1 MKKTLSQAVD
11 FYLDTR
17 RQFGFA
23 LVQTGVELRS
33 LVRYAEQSGHT
44 GPLTSSLAIPW
55 AQEPQRCQPSYWAH
69 RLAIARRFAQFWLPY
84 DSRTEIAPPGYFGPF
99 SRRRAVHIYSPD
111 EVGALLEASAQLGR
125 VHPLR
130 AASFRTV
137 VGLLS
142 CTGLRIGEAL
152 GLSDEDIDWQAQV
165 LTIRHAK
172 GGQTRLVPVQ
182 SSTMEALE
190 RYRSL
195 RRKAIGLKAGSRF
208 FVSFR
213 GTPLN
218 YFGVNRAFHQLSR
231 SLGWTQR
238 PIPRLHDLRHTFA
251 VRTLLAWYR
260 CGEPVDS
267 KLWTLSTYLGHRH
280 LADTYW
286 YLSAVPELMQLCQQ
300 RFAAAQT
307 WASQGADHE

>member
-1 MKKTLSQAVD
+1 LKKTLSQAVD
-11 FYLDTR
+11 FYLETR

-44 GPLTSSLAIPW
+44 GPLTSWLAIQW
-55 AQEPQRCQPSYWAH
+55 AQEPQRCQPSYWAL

-84 DSRTEIAPPGYFGPF
+84 DSRTEIPPPEYFGPLG
-99 SRRRAVHIYSPD
+99 RRRAVHIYSPD
-111 EVGALLEASAQLGR
+111 QVGALLKASAQLGR
-125 VHPLR
+125 AHSVR
-130 AASFRTV
+130 AATFRTV
-137 VGLLS
+137 VGLLE

-152 GLSDEDIDWQAQV
+152 GLSDEDIDWSAEV

-182 SSTMEALE
+182 SSTMEALG
-190 RYRSL
+190 RYRCL
-195 RRKAIGLKAGSRF
+195 RRKAFGRKAGPRF
-208 FVSFR
+208 FVNSQ
-213 GTPLN
+213 GTPLG
-218 YFGVNRAFHQLSR
+218 YFGVNRAFHQLR
-231 SLGWTQR
+231 RALGWTHR

-260 CGEPVDS
+260 SGEPLDT

-307 WASQGADHE
+307 WASRGADHE

>member
-44 GPLTSSLAIPW
+44 GPLTSSLAIQW
-55 AQEPQRCQPSYWAH
+55 AQQPQRCQPSYWAL

-84 DSRTEIAPPGYFGPF
+84 DSRTEIPPLDSFGPF
-99 SRRRAVHIYSPD
+99 GQRRAVHIYSP
-111 EVGALLEASAQLGR
+111 EEIGALLEASAQLGP
-125 VHPLR
+125 VGSLR
-130 AASFRTV
+130 AATFRTV
-137 VGLLS
+137 VGLLE

-152 GLSDEDIDWQAQV
+152 GLSDEDIDWSSEV

-172 GGQTRLVPVQ
+172 GGRTRLAPVQ

-190 RYRSL
+190 RYRCL
-195 RRKAIGLKAGSRF
+195 RRKAFGSKAGPRF
-208 FVSFR
+208 FMNSR
-213 GTPLN
+213 GKPLG
-218 YFGVNRAFHQLSR
+218 YFAVNNAFHQLCR
-231 SLGWTQR
+231 ALGWTQR

-251 VRTLLAWYR
+251 VRTLLAWHR
-260 CGEPVDS
+260 SGEPVDP

-280 LADTYW
+280 LAHTYW
-286 YLSAVPELMQLCQQ
+286 YQSAVPELMQLCQQ
-300 RFAAAQT
+300 RFAAAQS

>member
-1 MKKTLSQAVD
+1 VKKTLSQAVD
-11 FYLDTR
+11 FYLETR

-44 GPLTSSLAIPW
+44 GPLTSSLAIQW
-55 AQEPQRCQPSYWAH
+55 AQEPQRCQPSYWAL

-84 DSRTEIAPPGYFGPF
+84 DSRTEIPPPACFGPF
-99 SRRRAVHIYSPD
+99 GQRGTVHIYSPD
-111 EVGALLEASAQLGR
+111 EVGALLEASTQLGCAR
-125 VHPLR
+125 SLR

-137 VGLLS
+137 VGLLE

-152 GLSDEDIDWQAQV
+152 GLCDEDIDWSAEV

-172 GGQTRLVPVQ
+172 GGQTRLVPVH
-182 SSTMEALE
+182 SSTVEALR
-190 RYRSL
+190 RYRCL
-195 RRKAIGLKAGSRF
+195 RRKAFGAKAGPRF
-208 FVSFR
+208 FVNSR
-213 GTPLN
+213 GTPLS
-218 YFGVNRAFHQLSR
+218 YFGVNRAFDHLR
-231 SLGWTQR
+231 RALGWTQR
-238 PIPRLHDLRHTFA
+238 PVPRLHDLRHTFA

-260 CGEPVDS
+260 SGEPVDT
-267 KLWTLSTYLGHRH
+267 KFWTLSTYLGHRH

-300 RFAAAQT
+300 RFAAAQI